1 MLQLILGGARS
12 GKSRLAEQTAKESGL
27 SVVYIATA
35 QALDEEM
42 QQRIQHHQQQ
52 RPSHWQ
58 LCEEPIFL
66 ANQLLPI
73 YP

>member
-12 GKSRLAEQTAKESGL
+12 GKSRLAEQIAKDSGL

-42 QQRIQHHQQQ
+42 QQRIQHHQQR

-58 LCEEPIFL
+58 LCE
-66 ANQLLPI
+66 
-73 YP
+73 